1 MSDTLKAGIYT
12 AMAAE
17 VTITNLVSTNI
28 YPDSAPEDIA
38 MPYITYQVTSELGE
52 PYQLGVSAIADTD
65 IQFNVWA
72 ATSESRSAIKAA
84 IRIFFDGSIRQ
95 TFGSSFCQSVR
106 NTNNIDTVENP
117 DDGSQNFS
125 YGCFMDFKFWHSR

>member
-1 MSDTLKAGIYT
+1 MIADA
-12 AMAAE
+12 
-17 VTITNLVSTNI
+17 TIFALVGNNI
-28 YPDSAPEDIA
+28 FPDAAPEDIL

-52 PYQLGVSAIADTD
+52 PFQLGVTSLVETD
-65 IQFNVWA
+65 IQFNIWA
-72 ATSESRSAIKAA
+72 ATGESRSTIKAA
-84 IRIFFDGSIRQ
+84 VRTFFDGKIRQ

-106 NTNNIDTVENP
+106 NTSNIDTVENP